1 MQKEPLRRTEWL
13 LNPIEKKTRLVMAS
27 RCSRCAA
34 TTSVT
39 ATTTTTASDVATA
52 TSAGTDMGSG
62 NPSAVRAAH

>member
-1 MQKEPLRRTEWL
+1 MQKEPLRRTKWL

-27 RCSRCAA
+27 GCSRCAA

-39 ATTTTTASDVATA
+39 GTTTATADVATA